1 MNGNFLK
8 GDWDYKCVVHPCSES
23 SMRHI
28 LVGRRWHPC
37 QGHWIRTRHFNKYAT
52 DVAVSEW
59 CQEFQWDH
67 SGGLFVYTEPEMT
80 RNRNM
85 SLNTG
90 RSNWNS
96 KVEQNQLYIVTV
108 TAMNATPLLAEDACL
123 SALCDVIIFKWWA
136 WHVLNNAKYLGQDR
150 ATKMRQAYNEALLQ
164 RPDIPKLRCSGKI
177 RAHTFVPKWW
187 R

>member
-1 MNGNFLK
+1 MCCSSLFGVLDETYSGRKKMTPMPRPLNSNSTFQQVCYWRGCIRMVPRVPVRSFRRPI
-8 GDWDYKCVVHPCSES
+8 CVY
-23 SMRHI
+23 
-28 LVGRRWHPC
+28 
-37 QGHWIRTRHFNKYAT
+37 RTRN
-52 DVAVSEW
+52 DSQ
-59 CQEFQWDH
+59 QEHVVEHGSLQLKFE
-67 SGGLFVYTEPEMT
+67 SRTE
-80 RNRNM
+80 
-85 SLNTG
+85 S
-90 RSNWNS
+90 
-96 KVEQNQLYIVTV
+96 IVTV

>member
-1 MNGNFLK
+1 M
-8 GDWDYKCVVHPCSES
+8 CCSS
-23 SMRHI
+23 LFGVLRI

-37 QGHWIRTRHFNKYAT
+37 QGHRIRTRYFNKYAI
-52 DVAVSEW
+52 DVAVR
-59 CQEFQWDH
+59 WDH
-67 SGGLFVYTEPEMT
+67 FGGLFVYIEPEMT

-90 RSNWNS
+90 RSHWNS
-96 KVEQNQLYIVTV
+96 KVEQNQFYIV
-108 TAMNATPLLAEDACL
+108 TAMNATPLLAEDTCL

-150 ATKMRQAYNEALLQ
+150 ATKMRQAYNEALFQ